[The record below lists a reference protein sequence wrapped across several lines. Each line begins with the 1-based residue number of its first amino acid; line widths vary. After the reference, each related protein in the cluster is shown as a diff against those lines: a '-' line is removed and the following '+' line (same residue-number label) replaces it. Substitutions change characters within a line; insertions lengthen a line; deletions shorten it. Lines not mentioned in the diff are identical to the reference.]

1 LNKAI
6 LKTGIQQFIKNNWN
20 TDIVSVLLKKP
31 YFEEVNQK
39 ELVEQL
45 EAKKK
50 CKDKLPTWF
59 AIPQIY
65 YPKKIHIE
73 QTSSEQTAAY
83 KAEIISG
90 KSLIDITGG
99 LGVDSYFFS
108 KKFEQVIHCELNK
121 NLSEIALYNFEILG
135 IKNTSCFVKNGLEF
149 LNYSDKKFDWIFID
163 PSRRNDTKGKVFLL
177 QDCLPDVPSNLEVIF
192 EKTENVM
199 LKTSPLLDISQGTS
213 ELKFV
218 KEIHVV
224 AIKNEVKE
232 LLWILEKGYQGEIKT
247 KTINLQ
253 NNQSQKFHFM
263 LSDEKSAVAQTGL
276 PKKYLYEPNAAI
288 MKSGGFKSV
297 SAKFGLQKIY
307 EHSHLYTS
315 NQLLDFPGRVFKV
328 IGAIPY
334 KKKELKNLGIKKANI
349 TTRNFPESV
358 ASLRKMLKIKDGG
371 EDYLFFT
378 TDMNGQRIMI
388 SCKKISPNKTD
399 GTS

>member
-1 LNKAI
+1 MNKAI

>member
-1 LNKAI
+1 MNKAI

-31 YFEEVNQK
+31 YFKEVNQK

-59 AIPQIY
+59 VTPQIY

-108 KKFEQVIHCELNK
+108 KKFKQIIHCELNK

-135 IKNTSCFVKNGLEF
+135 VKNISCLVKNGLEF
-149 LNYSDKKFDWIFID
+149 LNDSDKKFDWIFID
-163 PSRRNDTKGKVFLL
+163 PSRRNEAKGKVFLL
-177 QDCLPDVPSNLEVIF
+177 QDCLPDVPSNLEMIF
-192 EKTENVM
+192 ERSENILIKTA
-199 LKTSPLLDISQGTS
+199 PLLDIRQGIF

-232 LLWILEKGYQGEIKT
+232 LLWILKKGYQGEIEI

-253 NNQSQKFHFM
+253 NNQSQKFHFT
-263 LSDEKSAVAQTGL
+263 LSDEKIEISEIGL
-276 PKKYLYEPNAAI
+276 PQKYLYEPSAAI
-288 MKSGGFKSV
+288 MKSGGFKSIGV
-297 SAKFGLQKIY
+297 AFQLKKLH

-315 NQLLDFPGRVFKV
+315 DALIDFPGRRFQIEKV
-328 IGAIPY
+328 VSY
-334 KKKELKNLGIKKANI
+334 NKKELQKLRLVKANI

-358 ASLRKMLKIKDGG
+358 ATIRKKLKLKDGG
-371 EDYLFFT
+371 EQYLFFT
-378 TDMNGQRIMI
+378 TNVLNERIVLQ
-388 SCKKISPNKTD
+388 SAKID
-399 GTS
+399 